1 MLADDDLFVLDCDCA
16 HEAIRSCAVRAP
28 GALAN
33 RDFRWLWAG
42 QTISAVG
49 DGLFTV
55 AIAALIVE
63 AGGGAAE
70 LGLVLAGKALS
81 LVLFVLVGGILADRL
96 PRTRVMIGA
105 DAVRAIATLG
115 VAVAGSEAPIA
126 LIAALTFAIGGG
138 EAFFRPAYLSLVP
151 RILPA
156 ELIQSGNSIGALSVQ
171 AAALG
176 GPALAGV
183 VIVAASPS
191 VALYLDALTFLLSL
205 LTLLFVRERRVA
217 EERAPDGP
225 AERTGAITEA
235 LAGLRAIR
243 ERFWIGA
250 VILLAMSHLLIL
262 IGPLDVLLPVISEQ
276 ELGGIER
283 FGVLL
288 AIFGAGAIVGAA
300 LCARIRPSSPGVW
313 ALIGI
318 MPLGVLMF
326 FLVGPAPLW
335 AIAAVF
341 FIAGIGE
348 QVFTVLWTTGVQ
360 RDVPDELLGRVFSLD
375 YLGSLGLLPLGLAL
389 AGPVTDLI
397 GRDALLIAS
406 GTFTLVSSALV
417 LLSPQIRAFSSRPQ
431 EASA

>member
-1 MLADDDLFVLDCDCA
+1 MRL
-16 HEAIRSCAVRAP
+16 S
-28 GALAN
+28 GALAD

-81 LVLFVLVGGILADRL
+81 LVVFVLIGGVLADRVS
-96 PRTRVMIGA
+96 RTKVMIGA
-105 DAVRAIATLG
+105 DSVRALAT
-115 VAVAGSEAPIA
+115 VAVAIVGADASIGV
-126 LIAALTFAIGGG
+126 IAALTFVIGGG

-176 GPALAGV
+176 GPALAGIL
-183 VIVAASPS
+183 IVAASPS
-191 VALYLDALTFLLSL
+191 VALLIDAATFLLSL
-205 LTLLFVRERRVA
+205 LTLLLVRERRVA
-217 EERAPDGP
+217 EGREADGP
-225 AERTGAITEA
+225 AERSGAVAEA
-235 LAGLRAIR
+235 LAGLRAVR

-262 IGPLDVLLPVISEQ
+262 VGPLDVLLPIIAEQ
-276 ELGGIER
+276 ELGGIDR
-283 FGVLL
+283 FGALL
-288 AIFGAGAIVGAA
+288 AVFGAGAIVGA
-300 LCARIRPSSPGVW
+300 LVCARIRPRLPGVY
-313 ALIGI
+313 AMVGV

-326 FLVGPAPLW
+326 ALAGPAPIW
-335 AIAAVF
+335 VVGAVF
-341 FIAGIGE
+341 FAAGAGE
-348 QVFTVLWTTGVQ
+348 QIFSVLWTTGVQ
-360 RDVPDELLGRVFSLD
+360 RDVPDALLGRVFSLD

-389 AGPVTDLI
+389 AGPVSDLV
-397 GRDALLIAS
+397 GREALLIGS
-406 GTFTLVSSALV
+406 GSFAILTSAAILVS
-417 LLSPQIRAFSSRPQ
+417 PQVRAFSSRP
-431 EASA
+431 EAAG